1 MSAVNLCERCGALM
15 LAKAVTTI
23 TVTTITP
30 PDTQPHTIRYE
41 FCPGCLQEFATYLLN
56 AGPPAQRTYRKPVAV
71 NLSLDD
77 DEEMPDAPPA
87 LETGNVDTG
96 DRR

>member
-30 PDTQPHTIRYE
+30 PEVQPHTIRYE

-56 AGPPAQRTYRKPVAV
+56 AGPPAQRTYRKPIAV

-77 DEEMPDAPPA
+77 DDETQDSAPA
-87 LETGNVDTG
+87 LEASNAESQYGG
-96 DRR
+96 